1 MMRRILCLAVL
12 FALSPLH
19 GLAGEMQVTDV
30 KELAGSW
37 RGWVVTDQQGDERAT
52 MNVSADGTY
61 KASTITGS
69 TTEGQFYLQNG
80 KLLYRSSRTT
90 GAAKLSEDKGRTTL
104 TVTPDDPNYRTGTGE
119 YERIK

>member
-1 MMRRILCLAVL
+1 MSLTTSWQRHTITCQFTLCPMPPRRSAMMRRILCLAVL

-69 TTEGQFYLQNG
+69 TTEG
-80 KLLYRSSRTT
+80 
-90 GAAKLSEDKGRTTL
+90 
-104 TVTPDDPNYRTGTGE
+104 
-119 YERIK
+119 